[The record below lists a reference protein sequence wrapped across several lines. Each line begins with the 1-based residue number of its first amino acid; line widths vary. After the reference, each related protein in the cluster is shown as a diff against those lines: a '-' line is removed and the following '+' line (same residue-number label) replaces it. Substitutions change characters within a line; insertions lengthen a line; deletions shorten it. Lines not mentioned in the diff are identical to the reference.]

1 MLENWSNLFIC
12 SILSCQVFGFLLDF
26 KLRHINLYTTCVVL
40 FCFDAI
46 QYASW
51 NLLWVV
57 FSRKGGILHMAT
69 EEKNEVRVGVECEA
83 FDKPI
88 ERKRNRN
95 ALRSKRLIR
104 QAFISLIKRKP
115 ADRITITDIVNEANI
130 NRATFYAHYSCLK
143 DLIDEIEQEVIDK
156 LMTLLK
162 DFRLENFFSNPA
174 PLLLQVSIFLSEDPE
189 YYKTLVATPESG
201 LFIEKLMS
209 IFIEY
214 MEQDQSIPL
223 EVRRSKSF
231 HIRALFFAGGLVS
244 LYLQWFRG
252 QLDCTLFDIPLEVS
266 QLFTKDQ
273 SGIMLNM
280 MGK

>member
-1 MLENWSNLFIC
+1 MSFAYVPEYLQCQDAYPLSQNLP
-12 SILSCQVFGFLLDF
+12 LQDEVFHDPD
-26 KLRHINLYTTCVVL
+26 V
-40 FCFDAI
+40 
-46 QYASW
+46 
-51 NLLWVV
+51 
-57 FSRKGGILHMAT
+57 
-69 EEKNEVRVGVECEA
+69 
-83 FDKPI
+83 
-88 ERKRNRN
+88 
-95 ALRSKRLIR
+95 
-104 QAFISLIKRKP
+104 
-115 ADRITITDIVNEANI
+115 
-130 NRATFYAHYSCLK
+130 
-143 DLIDEIEQEVIDK
+143 
-156 LMTLLK
+156 
-162 DFRLENFFSNPA
+162 ENFFSNPA

-201 LFIEKLMS
+201 LFIDKLMS